1 MNKSHGL
8 HQRTQC
14 AVARWNF
21 RRIRDV
27 MPTATPGLVIV
38 EDHCWLAPIAY
49 TVTHQRTGCRI
60 GKYHD
65 NAEDAQ
71 DLASTLGLWTEDWPN
86 FWTLSAEQM
95 EKQPEVLEHVNRC
108 IGEGGCNG

>member
-1 MNKSHGL
+1 MTSHGL

-14 AVARWNF
+14 AVTRWDGG

-27 MPTATPGLVIV
+27 MPTVTPGLVV
-38 EDHCWLAPIAY
+38 ADVHSVLAPTAY

-60 GKYHD
+60 GDYHD

-71 DLASTLGLWTEDWPN
+71 DFASVLGLWTEDWPN
-86 FWTLSAEQM
+86 FWTLSADEM
-95 EKQPEVLEHVNRC
+95 MAVPWALKRVERYMRE
-108 IGEGGCNG
+108 